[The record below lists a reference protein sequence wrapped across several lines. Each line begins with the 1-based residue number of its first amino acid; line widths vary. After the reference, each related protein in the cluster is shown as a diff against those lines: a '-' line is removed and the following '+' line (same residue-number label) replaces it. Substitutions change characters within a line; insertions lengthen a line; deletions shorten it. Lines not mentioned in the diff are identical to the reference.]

1 MPRETRMMESIK
13 TQRGHKIKRL
23 SAIEITVVFVM
34 IGGEKGVDDERIR
47 ASGDAIRNWRS
58 PSGTVEL
65 GRSK

>member
-1 MPRETRMMESIK
+1 MVEFIK

-47 ASGDAIRNWRS
+47 ASGDAIRNWEMATVTVVTRS
-58 PSGTVEL
+58 
-65 GRSK
+65 SK